1 MNSRRIVHAVVMFAS
16 VLLAG
21 ASVSAQGYL
30 NGIALNKKIV
40 TDFYRLVFEPRNP
53 DLIDQY
59 IAPDFVEH
67 NPQIQGGREGL
78 VKFMK
83 TLPRPV
89 SDDIGP
95 EMKTPPAHIVAEG
108 DLVTFIFKQQASD
121 PQDKSKTYER
131 FTFDMFRIK
140 NGKIVEHWDNATR

>member
-1 MNSRRIVHAVVMFAS
+1 MNSRRTIQALVMFACISLAVVS
-16 VLLAG
+16 VF
-21 ASVSAQGYL
+21 SQGYL
-30 NGIALNKKIV
+30 SGIALNKKIV

-67 NPQIQGGREGL
+67 NPQIQGGRDGL
-78 VKFMK
+78 IKFMK
-83 TLPRPV
+83 TLPRPA

-95 EMKTPPAHIVAEG
+95 EMKNPPAHIVAEG
-108 DLVTFIFKQQASD
+108 ELVTFIFKQQVPD
-121 PQDKSKTYER
+121 PKDKSKTYER
-131 FTFDMFRIK
+131 FTFDMFRIR